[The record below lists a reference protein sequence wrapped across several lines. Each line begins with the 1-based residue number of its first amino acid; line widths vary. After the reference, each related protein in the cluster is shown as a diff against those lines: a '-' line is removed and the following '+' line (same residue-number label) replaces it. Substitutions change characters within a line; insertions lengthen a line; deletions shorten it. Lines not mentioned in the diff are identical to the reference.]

1 MKINHMINNQEL
13 LTLANHYLIAH
24 PPRHLSEATHAQYEK
39 EFLNIIKNCES
50 INSAVSKICNT
61 NKKSTFFKRK
71 YAVQSILSDQIQDC
85 LVEIQTAIY
94 PSKEEIEKLNFLL
107 NFAKEVE
114 GLGKACPIQDTLP
127 RKSKRQDIRG
137 LPSTWREQL
146 LERMSD
152 STNYIPALVLAVSGC
167 RPAELKKGIQ
177 IVINDN
183 MMVIKIP
190 GAKLGKNKGQRE
202 RIIEYR
208 LPSTNKLVSRLR
220 EAIQYS
226 GSIEISINNP
236 NSFCSA
242 ITYYGRQTFPGRRK
256 AITPYCFRH
265 AFASDIKM
273 SRSDTD
279 DVSRA
284 LGHQV
289 DRTKSSYGQAQM
301 GTPGGLAPET
311 ISATHNIRHTR
322 TSIKCPD
329 AAIEGLSDSE
339 YT

>member
-1 MKINHMINNQEL
+1 MINNQEL
-13 LTLANHYLIAH
+13 LIKAKQYLIAH
-24 PPRHLSEATHAQYEK
+24 PPRQLSESTHAQYEK

-50 INSAVSKICNT
+50 IQSAIQKICDT
-61 NKKSTFFKRK
+61 RKKATFFKRK
-71 YAVQSILSDQIQDC
+71 YAVMTLLSEQIQTRISGI
-85 LVEIQTAIY
+85 ETANDTEQQLEMLDTLL
-94 PSKEEIEKLNFLL
+94 SFGAQIE
-107 NFAKEVE
+107 AMGV
-114 GLGKACPIQDTLP
+114 ACPIKDKVA
-127 RKSKRQDIRG
+127 RKSKRQDLRG
-137 LPSTWREQL
+137 LPSDWREQL
-146 LERMSD
+146 IERMHGSV
-152 STNYIPALVLAVSGC
+152 NYLPGLVLAISGC

-190 GAKLGKNKGQRE
+190 GAKLGKNKGQPE

-208 LPSTNKLVSRLR
+208 LPATNKLVSRL
-220 EAIQYS
+220 EEEIKYS

-256 AITPYCFRH
+256 AITPYCLRH
-265 AFASDIKM
+265 SFTSDLK
-273 SRSDTD
+273 RNLGDTD

-289 DRTKSSYGQAQM
+289 DRTKSSYGQTQM

>member
-1 MKINHMINNQEL
+1 MINNQEL
-13 LTLANHYLIAH
+13 LIKAKQYLIAH
-24 PPRHLSEATHAQYEK
+24 PPRQLSEATHAQYEK

-50 INSAVSKICNT
+50 IQSAIQKICDT
-61 NKKSTFFKRK
+61 RKKATFFKRK
-71 YAVQSILSDQIQDC
+71 YAVMTLLSEQIQTRISGI
-85 LVEIQTAIY
+85 ETADDTEQQLEMLDTLL
-94 PSKEEIEKLNFLL
+94 SFGAQIE
-107 NFAKEVE
+107 AMGV
-114 GLGKACPIQDTLP
+114 ACPIKNKVA
-127 RKSKRQDIRG
+127 RKSKRQDLRG
-137 LPSTWREQL
+137 LPCNWREQL

-177 IVINDN
+177 IVISDN
-183 MMVIKIP
+183 RMVIKIS
-190 GAKLGKNKGQRE
+190 GAKLGKHKGQPE
-202 RIIEYR
+202 RTLEYH
-208 LPSTNKLVSRLR
+208 LPTANSLVSKLE
-220 EAIQYS
+220 EAIKQYS
-226 GSIEISINNP
+226 GSVKISIDNT

-242 ITYYGRQTFPGRRK
+242 IIYYGRQTFPGRRK
-256 AITPYCFRH
+256 AITPYCLRH
-265 AFASDIKM
+265 SFASDLK
-273 SRSDTD
+273 RNLGDTD

-311 ISATHNIRHTR
+311 ISATHNVRHTR